1 MARVT
6 VEDCIVRIPNR
17 FELVMTAAQ
26 RSRELSVGAELTVD
40 RDNDKNPVVALREI
54 AEETVDLP
62 ELEASLIRGLQKHV
76 EVEEPVEEGDEFL
89 AAEEAL
95 SDFAAMGL
103 GGALGGSHA
112 AAASAPVAKDLGGD
126 EGDGPVIVGFKDIG
140 EAEAK
145 AETGEAEAKAETD
158 EAEAKAETDEPEES

>member
-17 FELVMTAAQ
+17 FQLVMTAAQ
-26 RSRELSVGAELTVD
+26 RSRELSVGADLTVE

-54 AEETVDLP
+54 AEETVDIA
-62 ELEASLIRGLQKHV
+62 ELETSLIRGLQKHV
-76 EVEEPVEEGDEFL
+76 DVDEPVEEGDEFL

-103 GGALGGSHA
+103 GA
-112 AAASAPVAKDLGGD
+112 AVSAPASEDD
-126 EGDGPVIVGFKDIG
+126 DDGDGPVIVGFADI
-140 EAEAK
+140 
-145 AETGEAEAKAETD
+145 
-158 EAEAKAETDEPEES
+158 EESEESEEAAEGDQPREI

>member
-6 VEDCIVRIPNR
+6 VEDCIVKIPNR
-17 FELVMTAAQ
+17 FQLVMTAAQ

-54 AEETVDLP
+54 ADETVDIV
-62 ELEASLIRGLQKHV
+62 ELESSLIRGLQKHV
-76 EVEEPVEEGDEFL
+76 DVDEPDEEGDEFL

-103 GGALGGSHA
+103 GGAVATSVAARAGQGGS
-112 AAASAPVAKDLGGD
+112 
-126 EGDGPVIVGFKDIG
+126 DGPVIVGFEDIG
-140 EAEAK
+140 EAEAEAA
-145 AETGEAEAKAETD
+145 AEGD
-158 EAEAKAETDEPEES
+158 ESQEV